1 MMITAISGG
10 PSYSADYALGEGE
23 SLSTSIM
30 RTLEERHDILGT
42 EVRAENDSMKARN
55 DLLRDMNSALA
66 SLRTNRPNND
76 GTINPY
82 GTFTNSRGTSQD
94 VFDWMLAN
102 GIPIEKSGD
111 KAGVQADFDAAIN
124 SLKAAIDSANSDGQ
138 MAMIHFQD
146 IYGKFN
152 QEAEL
157 MSNFLSKDQKT
168 SELIIANIR

>member
-1 MMITAISGG
+1 MMAAIYGG
-10 PSYSADYALGEGE
+10 LSFSAEYSVEDGQ
-23 SLSTSIM
+23 SLYSTIM
-30 RTLEERHDILGT
+30 PTLIERYGVYEMELQI
-42 EVRAENDSMKARN
+42 ENDSMQARN
-55 DLLRDMNSALA
+55 NLLKDMNAVLA
-66 SLRTNRPNND
+66 TLRTNRPNND

-82 GTFTNSRGTSQD
+82 GTFTNSRGMSQD
-94 VFDWMLAN
+94 VFDWMVAN
-102 GIPIEKSGD
+102 GIGIEKSGD

-124 SLKAAIDSANSDGQ
+124 NLKAAIDTVNSDGQ

-146 IYGKFN
+146 TYGKCN